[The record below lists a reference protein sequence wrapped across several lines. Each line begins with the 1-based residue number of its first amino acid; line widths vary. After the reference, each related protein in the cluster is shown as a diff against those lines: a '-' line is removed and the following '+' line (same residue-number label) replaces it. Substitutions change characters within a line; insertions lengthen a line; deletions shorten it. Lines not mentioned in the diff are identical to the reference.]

1 MDRCIEKALFFC
13 AVTSPSNFFLFTVW
27 AFLSSFVVFLLG
39 NSLLKCLGCLNIRKE
54 SLTNENSVKLRV
66 TQYVEKVLAV
76 NPNKWD
82 AACGAIMAET
92 GCKEEEAEVM
102 LTLHGITSNA
112 LENPREL
119 HKKVYLKTVKGVTY
133 EELFGSKDD
142 YGDEEEEYEEN
153 EECQEFNENNVERED
168 EEAEEEQE
176 QNAEEEEAE
185 EEQEQNAEEEE
196 AEEDAEEQNAE
207 EEEAEEEEAEE
218 EEKEAEEEEEEAEE
232 DEEAQKDVEY
242 YKEEV
247 LQSKDGEF

>member
-1 MDRCIEKALFFC
+1 M
-13 AVTSPSNFFLFTVW
+13 
-27 AFLSSFVVFLLG
+27 
-39 NSLLKCLGCLNIRKE
+39 RKE
-54 SLTNENSVKLRV
+54 TLTNENSIKLRV

-92 GCKEEEAEVM
+92 GCREEEAEVM

-119 HKKVYLKTVKGVTY
+119 HKKVYLKTVKGVNY

-153 EECQEFNENNVERED
+153 EECQEFNENNVERE
-168 EEAEEEQE
+168 EETGKCAENDLKN
-176 QNAEEEEAE
+176 QNYRYEEEENE
-185 EEQEQNAEEEE
+185 EE
-196 AEEDAEEQNAE
+196 
-207 EEEAEEEEAEE
+207 
-218 EEKEAEEEEEEAEE
+218 EAEEEEEEAEDEEEEAEEEEEVAE
-232 DEEAQKDVEY
+232 DEEESEEEKEAKKDGEY

-247 LQSKDGEF
+247 LQSQDGEF

>member
-1 MDRCIEKALFFC
+1 M
-13 AVTSPSNFFLFTVW
+13 
-27 AFLSSFVVFLLG
+27 
-39 NSLLKCLGCLNIRKE
+39 RKE
-54 SLTNENSVKLRV
+54 TLTNENSIKLRV

-92 GCKEEEAEVM
+92 GCREEEAEVM

-119 HKKVYLKTVKGVTY
+119 HKKVYLKTVKGVNY

-153 EECQEFNENNVERED
+153 EECQEFNENNVERE
-168 EEAEEEQE
+168 EETGKCAENDLKN
-176 QNAEEEEAE
+176 QNYRYEEEENE
-185 EEQEQNAEEEE
+185 EE
-196 AEEDAEEQNAE
+196 
-207 EEEAEEEEAEE
+207 
-218 EEKEAEEEEEEAEE
+218 EAEEEEEEAEDEEDEADEEEEVAE
-232 DEEAQKDVEY
+232 DEEESEEEKEAKKDGEY

-247 LQSKDGEF
+247 LQSQDGEF